1 MKIVVAGHDLKFI
14 QFFIE
19 YLTQRTDVELKI
31 DQWKG
36 HADHDIEYS
45 YELLD
50 WADVI
55 FCEWGLGNIQF
66 YSQNK
71 REHQKLIV
79 RLHRQELE
87 TSYLTNSNINNIDDF
102 ILISPYIYD
111 EFCRKFD
118 LPRNKMKL
126 IYNAVDL
133 AKFINN
139 NNNDR
144 KFKLGMVGYL
154 PKLKRMDL
162 ALDIFEMLYQVDKRY
177 TLTFKGK
184 KPEELKWLMKRD
196 AERVYYEQQYKR
208 IEEAEWKE
216 NVHFE
221 GFGDVVE
228 FYNDIE
234 FILSL
239 SDIES
244 FHLAV
249 AEGMAC
255 GAIPIIYNW
264 EGSETIYNEDYII
277 ENLENIASHVNS
289 LRNSYSYNE
298 NEIIRFNKDKICR
311 QLFEVINIEKQRKP

>member
-19 YLTQRTDVELKI
+19 YLSKKTDVELKI

-36 HADHDIEYS
+36 HVDHDIEYS
-45 YELLD
+45 YDLLD

-66 YSQNK
+66 YSNNK
-71 REHQKLIV
+71 RKHQKLVV

-87 TSYLTNSNINNIDDF
+87 TSYLNNSNINNIDQF

-111 EFCRKFD
+111 EFSRKFD

-133 AKFINN
+133 EKFNN
-139 NNNDR
+139 CNNPDR
-144 KFKLGMVGYL
+144 KYKLGMVGYL

-162 ALDIFEMLYQVDKRY
+162 ALDIFEKLYQVDNRY

-208 IEEAEWKE
+208 IDEAEWKD

-228 FYNDIE
+228 FYNNIE

-249 AEGMAC
+249 AEGLAC
-255 GAIPIIYNW
+255 GAIPIIHNW
-264 EGSETIYNEDYII
+264 EGSDTIYNEEYNIDDLDNII
-277 ENLENIASHVNS
+277 SHVNK
-289 LRNSYSYNE
+289 LRKSYSYNKDE
-298 NEIIRFNKDKICR
+298 VSKFNKDKICN
-311 QLFEVINIEKQRKP
+311 QIYETINN